1 MSDANQELDLELLR
15 RTRSGQETARDDLI
29 RKYVPMVKHI
39 VRTTAPGLP
48 GTEFEDLIQD
58 GLLGLLDAIRQYD
71 PGKPGVKFSSFAYLC
86 IVRKIYN
93 SLRRQT
99 SSKQRALNQAIS
111 LYSYVDREETRTIMD
126 VLAGDYIDPEAV
138 VENEWASARVD
149 QVLRSHLSMLEYA
162 VTALLLRGYTTGE
175 IGRAMGLDAK
185 SVDNAR
191 TRVKTERRRLLH
203 RYGSRV
209 HPEIPEKVRKR
220 RDLCMEVHVRL
231 APGCRI
237 TPFPG

>member
-1 MSDANQELDLELLR
+1 MSDTNQELDLELLKQ
-15 RTRSGQETARDDLI
+15 TRSGQEAARDDLV
-29 RKYVPMVKHI
+29 RKYVPMVRHI
-39 VRTTAPGLP
+39 VRATAPGLP
-48 GTEFEDLIQD
+48 GSEFEDLMQD

-71 PGKPGVKFSSFAYLC
+71 LGKPGVKFSSFAYLC
-86 IVRKIYN
+86 VIRKIYN

-111 LYSYVDREETRTIMD
+111 LYSYVDREETRMVLD
-126 VLAGDYIDPEAV
+126 VLAGDYVDPEAV
-138 VENEWASARVD
+138 VENQWASARVE

-175 IGRAMGLDAK
+175 IGRAMGLDPK

-191 TRVKTERRRLLH
+191 TRVKAKLRRLLH
-203 RYGSRV
+203 RYGSLV

-220 RDLCMEVHVRL
+220 RDLCMEVRVSL
-231 APGCRI
+231 APRYRVS
-237 TPFPG
+237 PFPG